1 MRNGLTN
8 KCALPVC
15 VALTLVAQVSCGHH
29 DSLNENEGAQ
39 VAQVRNNNG
48 NRIALDRANDNQ
60 NANTATSNTSANANK
75 VGGPRNDGVTA
86 SAGPPSREEVEKH
99 KAFYQQIAKE
109 HGRTIGNGPND
120 AWLWVKIMYSL
131 EYSIPEATI
140 NVDVVDGAVTLS
152 GIVAS
157 QEQSKEAES
166 LVRRIEGVKSI
177 QNSLTI
183 AQPK

>member
-1 MRNGLTN
+1 MRHSLTN
-8 KCALPVC
+8 TCVLTVC
-15 VALTLVAQVSCGHH
+15 VALTLVAQLSCSHH
-29 DSLNENEGAQ
+29 DPLNENEGAQ
-39 VAQVRNNNG
+39 VAQLRNDNG
-48 NRIALDRANDNQ
+48 NRNALARTSDH
-60 NANTATSNTSANANK
+60 NANATANRNTTANANK
-75 VGGPRNDGVTA
+75 PGGPANDTTV

-99 KAFYQQIAKE
+99 KTFYQQVAKE
-109 HGRTIGNGPND
+109 HGRTIGNGPDD

-131 EYSIPEATI
+131 DYSIPEATI

-157 QEQSKEAES
+157 QEQSKKAES